1 MIVSGIIIL
10 ILAMI
15 VLVGYSYHQNRDTN
29 LLKFDK
35 IIVETELEEG
45 FLGTSDKI
53 FLSQE
58 YHKLQDAQKEY
69 QIMLTS
75 LRM

>member
-1 MIVSGIIIL
+1 MIVSVIIIL

-15 VLVGYSYHQNRDTN
+15 VLVGYSYHQNKDTN

-45 FLGTSDKI
+45 FLGN
-53 FLSQE
+53 Q
-58 YHKLQDAQKEY
+58 
-69 QIMLTS
+69 
-75 LRM
+75 R